1 MVLPKLLKLKLRKI
15 EELQGYLLQ
24 QNNKTRLTDLINLRH
39 PLVKRT
45 QEISWDKMEAEFKKL
60 YSEQARPSIP
70 IRK

>member
-39 PLVKRT
+39 QLVKLT

-60 YSEQARPSIP
+60 YSDLYTYS
-70 IRK
+70 